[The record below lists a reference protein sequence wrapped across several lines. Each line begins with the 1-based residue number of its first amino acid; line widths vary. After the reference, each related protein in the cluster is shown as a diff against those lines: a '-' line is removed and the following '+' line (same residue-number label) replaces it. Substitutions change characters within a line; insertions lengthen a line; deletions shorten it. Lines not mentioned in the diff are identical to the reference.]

1 MRDGSVY
8 IVTELVGT
16 SSDSW
21 EQAARVALETAAKTL
36 RDMRIAE
43 VVRQDIVI
51 DEEGTIALFRVR
63 LNVSFRYDKD

>member
-1 MRDGSVY
+1 MADGSVY
-8 IVTELVGT
+8 IVTEIVGT

-21 EQAARVALETAAKTL
+21 EEAARVALTTAAKTL

-43 VVRQDIVI
+43 IVRQDIVI
-51 DEEGTIALFRVR
+51 DDDGTIALFRVR